1 MHLALASDS
10 HPSEHYQELCPAPCL
25 GLCYQIPSS
34 TPMTISASAP
44 INSFCGIYYALG
56 HICNARSRAHLNCCH
71 LRYLLT
77 HVTLCL
83 PQANSCF
90 YFVRVKFCK
99 AAVITE
105 YRYLHCSSGILK
117 DINIVSDDVGIFS
130 PHFKLVYK
138 PVLEGRDGNNVSRLA
153 NVWQNYVCQCYFS
166 EWGQYTF
173 IIQQYNQ
180 QICSL
185 G

>member
-71 LRYLLT
+71 LRYVMFTLGEQLFLFCSCELL
-77 HVTLCL
+77 
-83 PQANSCF
+83 QSCSDH
-90 YFVRVKFCK
+90 R
-99 AAVITE
+99 IQIL
-105 YRYLHCSSGILK
+105 YLHCSSGILK

-173 IIQQYNQ
+173 II
-180 QICSL
+180 
-185 G
+185 